1 MVTKATDEKNSKN
14 LSILK
19 PYKTVLP
26 TYINYQRYKTTFV
39 LLPIFISQKKI
50 EEETN
55 ILKMLTLKPLKPSEI
70 IF

>member
-1 MVTKATDEKNSKN
+1 MVTKATDEKIAKTY
-14 LSILK
+14 L
-19 PYKTVLP
+19 KTVLP

>member
-1 MVTKATDEKNSKN
+1 MVTKATDEKIAKTY
-14 LSILK
+14 LFLK